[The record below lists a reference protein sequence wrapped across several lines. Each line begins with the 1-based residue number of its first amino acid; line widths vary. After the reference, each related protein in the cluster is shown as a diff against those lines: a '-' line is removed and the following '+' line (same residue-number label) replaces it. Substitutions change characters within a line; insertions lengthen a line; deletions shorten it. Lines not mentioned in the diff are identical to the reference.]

1 MADGLF
7 GGAYI
12 GNPNIQRQ
20 GERARALAQQRGVNT
35 LPDPKTYAA
44 VQGLFGTAPDEMGFS
59 VLNPQYQSI
68 MQTAQPAFAL
78 GTALGLAPS
87 AQALLGPA
95 MAIGRAGQRLT
106 GVAAPVQK
114 EIAPLL
120 GYHRTTTPFEGDF
133 QNLKNQFGVSFA
145 GNRGFYFSPEIN
157 DPTAQIFGKHI
168 ISANVAV
175 KNPAP
180 IYQVKFGMD
189 TNIQTPRSIVPID
202 EKWLKENPEAIRQ
215 GGLALANSIDDVI
228 AGKTMG
234 MTGNFAAYEEQVK
247 KAAKQNKLFALIDP
261 EKLYDKQVNLLE
273 SKGYDGFN
281 YVRPESATASM
292 PSQIV
297 AFRPEQI
304 KRLSSGNE
312 AQLLQDPANVQY
324 KDPFADTIR

>member
-7 GGAYI
+7 GGAYV

-20 GERARALAQQRGVNT
+20 GARARALAQQRDVNT
-35 LPDPKTYAA
+35 LPDPRTYAA
-44 VQGLFGTAPDEMGFS
+44 VQGLFGTPPDQMGFS

-68 MQTAQPAFAL
+68 MQTAQPAFAAGTVL
-78 GTALGLAPS
+78 GIAPA
-87 AQALLGPA
+87 AQVLRGPA
-95 MAIGRAGQRLT
+95 MAIGRAGERLA
-106 GVAAPVQK
+106 GVAAPVQQ

-133 QNLKNQFGVSFA
+133 QNLKNQLGVSFA

-157 DPTAQIFGKHI
+157 DPTAQIFGRHI

-175 KNPAP
+175 KKPAP
-180 IYQVKFGMD
+180 IYQVNFGAS
-189 TNIQTPRSIVPID
+189 NFRTPRSVVQVD
-202 EKWLKENPEAIRQ
+202 AKWLKENPDSIQQ
-215 GGLALANSIDDVI
+215 GGLAVANSLDDVI
-228 AGKTMG
+228 AGKTIG
-234 MTGNFAAYEEQVK
+234 RAGNFAEYEEQVK

-312 AQLLQDPANVQY
+312 AQLLQEPSNIQY
-324 KDPFADTIR
+324 KDPLGYSIR